1 MSGVK
6 KRKGNS
12 DIREKLIVF
21 AVMAGITVFFCGH
34 LSAVIKKGA
43 GLDNWSIMLMEHLRT
58 APLDF
63 FHMNY
68 YVLYFAVCIFAL
80 IFFVAFSKR
89 ELPKA
94 EMKGIEHGSNDFQT
108 EEERNDFLEK
118 NTTPIYSLDLHE
130 FKREVLKTS
139 EQSKEENDIEHWQV
153 ARWIKE
159 KTDIVGRLR
168 KRIYRNGK
176 NREIA
181 EKEGMEEANENEES
195 KKEV

>member
-21 AVMAGITVFFCGH
+21 AVMAGITVFFFGH

-43 GLDNWSIMLMEHLRT
+43 GLDNWSIMLMEHLQT

-63 FHMNY
+63 LHMNY

-80 IFFVAFSKR
+80 IFFVVCSKR

-108 EEERNDFLEK
+108 LEERNMFLTN
-118 NTTPIYSLDLHE
+118 NTTPIYSLDLQE
-130 FKREVLKTS
+130 FAEEIVKANKSDKS
-139 EQSKEENDIEHWQV
+139 ETEAFNQIIFK
-153 ARWIKE
+153 WI
-159 KTDIVGRLR
+159 
-168 KRIYRNGK
+168 GK
-176 NREIA
+176 KSR
-181 EKEGMEEANENEES
+181 
-195 KKEV
+195 

>member
-43 GLDNWSIMLMEHLRT
+43 GLDNWSIMLMEHLQT

-63 FHMNY
+63 LHMNY

-108 EEERNDFLEK
+108 VEERNMFLTN
-118 NTTPIYSLDLHE
+118 NTTPIYSLDLQE
-130 FKREVLKTS
+130 FAEEIVKADKS
-139 EQSKEENDIEHWQV
+139 ETETFNKGIFK
-153 ARWIKE
+153 WISE
-159 KTDIVGRLR
+159 KSR
-168 KRIYRNGK
+168 
-176 NREIA
+176 
-181 EKEGMEEANENEES
+181 
-195 KKEV
+195 

>member
-43 GLDNWSIMLMEHLRT
+43 GLDNWSIMLMEHLQT

-63 FHMNY
+63 LHMNY

-108 EEERNDFLEK
+108 LEERNMFLTN
-118 NTTPIYSLDLHE
+118 NTTPIYSLDLQE
-130 FKREVLKTS
+130 FAEEIVKANKSDKS
-139 EQSKEENDIEHWQV
+139 ETEAFNQIIFK
-153 ARWIKE
+153 WI
-159 KTDIVGRLR
+159 
-168 KRIYRNGK
+168 GK
-176 NREIA
+176 KSR
-181 EKEGMEEANENEES
+181 
-195 KKEV
+195 

>member
-12 DIREKLIVF
+12 DLGEKLIVF

-43 GLDNWSIMLMEHLRT
+43 GLDNWSIMLMEHLQT

-108 EEERNDFLEK
+108 VEERNMFLTN
-118 NTTPIYSLDLHE
+118 NTTPIYSLDLQE
-130 FKREVLKTS
+130 FAEEIVKADKS
-139 EQSKEENDIEHWQV
+139 ETETFNKGIFK
-153 ARWIKE
+153 WISE
-159 KTDIVGRLR
+159 KSR
-168 KRIYRNGK
+168 
-176 NREIA
+176 
-181 EKEGMEEANENEES
+181 
-195 KKEV
+195 